1 MNILRQQ
8 DILKGVPDN
17 GLMQEMRNPTGS
29 VPQFLVMTELQRRKT
44 MRDEFTA
51 RQDEPTT
58 VVQDMT
64 APPMPPAAMMPPP
77 VGMAQSPANM
87 PGGLPQPAPPVMMES
102 GGVVKYQRGTSTLG
116 VRSDEEIIDL
126 YQRIVDGK
134 IDGSTA
140 VAGEVI
146 EEVNRRELVG
156 YQDPRDMKGVN
167 PYTGD
172 LTPFAEMMSRR
183 AAGVKR
189 EAPPPA
195 GPQNVQSDTIVERLL
210 GGQGPKD
217 PAVEAVTE
225 VNQEKVSETDPS
237 FLSRVM
243 APAQASRGPVALR
256 LPLPSQGGLPEIEPK
271 RGNVYDPIKQ
281 LYTNYEKQL
290 NKVDPIVEAVTEVVP
305 AKIPPA
311 VQSDTII
318 QRLLERQQRGG
329 LPTSPKLPP
338 NLNQPPPEVAEVIT
352 ERSNVYAP
360 LKQLYKNYEK
370 QINSRP
376 KPEPQVLS
384 NNMGDYYPGVGGKF
398 DLNKLKGH
406 LSDLGKFGSRNAPV
420 AEGSP
425 EDLLQQYQE
434 GEAIRK
440 AWADM
445 DVGMGPVTEQVQT
458 MEDFNFGPAT
468 NNMAGMVPTEAR
480 PSPPSSVQA
489 TRPAI
494 NPAVDATLARG
505 PIGPEGT
512 NLVPDINLAN
522 TGVNVTG
529 PAQTAD
535 ETKVEKEIKKD
546 PALAYEKM
554 RKAGMKD
561 AQAMALI
568 MAGLGVMEAASKP
581 GATALGSLAGAKTGV
596 AQYGKDLQALHER
609 IDKRRLADED
619 KSYKE
624 RRLGQEDRKIDINLE
639 TATAAKI
646 NAEINRIKVN
656 QPPEAIRTINAILAE
671 TDLAKKKQMVEMYN
685 RRFGR
690 APGDPYRD
698 IKTINT
704 INKAFAAE
712 LKTDRTQINK
722 LRAMAKQIAKAAGR
736 KAPDA
741 TDKAQAREQMRRL
754 YFLKNDAADLF
765 SSQAGGGA
773 PTTVGPRTASLASF
787 NKKD

>member
-172 LTPFAEMMSRR
+172 LTPLAEMMSRR

-189 EAPPPA
+189 EAPSPA

-225 VNQEKVSETDPS
+225 VEQEKVSETGPS

-281 LYTNYEKQL
+281 LYKNYGEQL
-290 NKVDPIVEAVTEVVP
+290 NKVDPIAEAVTEVEQE
-305 AKIPPA
+305 KIPPA

-529 PAQTAD
+529 PALD
-535 ETKVEKEIKKD
+535 NKTKAVIKKD

-568 MAGLGVMEAASKP
+568 MAGLGIMGEASKP

-596 AQYGKDLQALHER
+596 AQYGKDIQALHER
-609 IDKRRLADED
+609 IDKRIASDESTRL
-619 KSYKE
+619 KE
-624 RRLGQEDRKIDINLE
+624 AQLE
-639 TATAAKI
+639 ISAMQAGAAKTS
-646 NAEINRIKVN
+646 AEAARLRAEDGNPKAAAIQIAEAMSKATPAERKTLEKVLVLLR
-656 QPPEAIRTINAILAE
+656 PPRPL
-671 TDLAKKKQMVEMYN
+671 
-685 RRFGR
+685 
-690 APGDPYRD
+690 
-698 IKTINT
+698 
-704 INKAFAAE
+704 
-712 LKTDRTQINK
+712 TDRTVDTKKKMNDARTAYVK
-722 LRAMAKQIAKAAGR
+722 GNEIASDARKIYMVNPKFKNASKREQGR
-736 KAPDA
+736 MKTEAERQA
-741 TDKAQAREQMRRL
+741 TDNHMFREFGDL
-754 YFLKNDAADLF
+754 YKP
-765 SSQAGGGA
+765 SSVA
-773 PTTVGPRTASLASF
+773 PSKSNRKPITSY
-787 NKKD
+787 D